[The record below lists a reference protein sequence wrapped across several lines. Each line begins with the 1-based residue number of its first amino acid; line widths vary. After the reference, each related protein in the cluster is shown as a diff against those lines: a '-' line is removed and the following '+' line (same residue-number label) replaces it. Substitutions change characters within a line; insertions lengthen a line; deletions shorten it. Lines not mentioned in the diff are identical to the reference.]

1 MEANRTP
8 LEQIVMVRDG
18 LDDDDG
24 EEEEEDE
31 KEVVGGRICW
41 ECSALCQ
48 GRQAVVLTRE
58 IAL

>member
-1 MEANRTP
+1 
-8 LEQIVMVRDG
+8 MVRDG